1 MMAFFAAH
9 AAKAPAVA
17 LPGAIPS
24 KTAYPAGAH
33 GPSAGFLFCFFFVS
47 LCLRAGFEFIC
58 NLFSSC
64 NDFQFGL

>member
-1 MMAFFAAH
+1 MLAFFAAH
-9 AAKAPAVA
+9 AAKALAAA

-33 GPSAGFLFCFFFVS
+33 GFSAGFFFDPS
-47 LCLRAGFEFIC
+47 LRLRVGFEFIC

-64 NDFQFGL
+64 NDF

>member
-9 AAKAPAVA
+9 AAKAPAAA

-33 GPSAGFLFCFFFVS
+33 GPSAGFFFDPS